1 MRVLAIGA
9 HPDDIELLCA
19 GTMVRYA
26 EAGHDVFLAVA
37 TGGQAAAVRGA
48 DVPRDTEELRRA
60 EALQAAELI
69 GAKLLWM
76 GFEDGFLFNDRAS
89 RLGFIKIIR
98 ETGADVIFAHSTRD
112 YHPDHRA
119 AGQLTVD
126 SRILATMTSIR
137 CDVPPTSLPHIFLMD
152 TVGGAEFEPEVF
164 VDVTGAMETKKRML
178 SMHESQE
185 ATLSIPGM
193 SYTDL
198 MVSQASFRGQQ
209 LGVSFA
215 EAFRT
220 LGTHPAAATPHL
232 LPG

>member
-19 GTMVRYA
+19 GTMARYA
-26 EAGHDVFLAVA
+26 EAGHDVFVAVA
-37 TGGQAAAVRGA
+37 TCGQAALQGGGILEDAG
-48 DVPRDTEELRRA
+48 ELRRA
-60 EALQAAELI
+60 EASRAVEFI

-76 GFEDGFLFNDRAS
+76 GFEDGFLFNDRRT
-89 RLGFIKIIR
+89 RLGFIEVIR
-98 ETGADVIFAHSTRD
+98 ATGADVIFAHSTRD
-112 YHPDHRA
+112 YHPDHQA

-126 SRILATMTSIR
+126 ARILATLPSVG
-137 CDVPPTSLPHIFLMD
+137 CDAPAISLPQIFIMD
-152 TVGGAEFEPEVF
+152 TVGGADFEPEVF
-164 VDVTGAMETKKRML
+164 VDITQAMETKKRML

-185 ATLSIPGM
+185 DTLSIPSM

-198 MVSQASFRGQQ
+198 MVRQAGFRGQQ
-209 LGVSFA
+209 LGVTFA

-232 LPG
+232 LPW